1 MLEKHKHITDVVVI
15 VMKTANMYIS
25 CCGNEVIVCKDAAAL
40 PAVGINLLPKK
51 HFIFTP
57 AEKRVIGNSIK
68 QRN

>member
-40 PAVGINLLPKK
+40 PAVRNQSPAQKTF
-51 HFIFTP
+51 HFHPSREESHWKFY
-57 AEKRVIGNSIK
+57 
-68 QRN
+68 